1 MKANEKLNAIL
12 RQTGWTQVELAGN
25 FGVTPKS
32 VSFWLSGKKSPSTVN
47 LKKIDELYHRE
58 VFIPLENKAKALEA
72 KLRADEHERANTA
85 SEDQYFRSKLLVM
98 DLERKNNSHI
108 YLFLSQG
115 EQHDEWYKIGGRSL
129 LFYKNYL
136 APRLGREVK
145 IRDDNDKDHR
155 FRHGIGSV
163 RWGNR
168 LISGA
173 EELNLKAYKIEYG
186 IIVVELG
193 KKYTPSEIREMEEKA
208 KAEREAVRT
217 MTRPALNFPE
227 LEVAISKLAQYLPS
241 KIRKMDQVYRQVFGP
256 ELYSPLIVLQKTYIK
271 LANGR
276 IEQSVAK
283 EKMLEAV
290 DDFIAIIRLIDEGGL
305 LELTA
310 RTRLGENIIAIKE

>member
-1 MKANEKLNAIL
+1 M
-12 RQTGWTQVELAGN
+12 
-25 FGVTPKS
+25 
-32 VSFWLSGKKSPSTVN
+32 
-47 LKKIDELYHRE
+47 
-58 VFIPLENKAKALEA
+58 FIPLENKAKALEA

-241 KIRKMDQVYRQVFGP
+241 KIRKMDQVHRQVFGP